1 MSEEAS
7 VLASAPGASGSED
20 PAFDL
25 GAKKKKKKK
34 KPAAAEV
41 GAEGMSVDG
50 AEELA
55 DGIDAMALAD
65 AQVALEAAAVAAA
78 ELPQDFPTMDF
89 GGGRKK
95 KRRKRVVFA
104 DDAMDGIGGGDV
116 GDAGRASKRAVAPQA
131 WDGSDRD
138 YTYQEMLER
147 ALMFLHG
154 TNPAK
159 QEGGRRKISLQLP
172 QVAREGT
179 KKTVFINFG
188 IIAKS
193 IHRQQ
198 DHLLAFLG
206 AELGTTGN
214 IQGDGRLV
222 MKGRFSAEGIANI
235 LKNYMKEFVVCKSCH
250 SPDTVLMRD
259 ANTRLYFVSC
269 ESCGAHR
276 SVANISTGYVAR
288 VTRRKKVG

>member
-1 MSEEAS
+1 MTSETAALPDAI
-7 VLASAPGASGSED
+7 VASED

-25 GAKKKKKKK
+25 GSKKKKKKK
-34 KPAAAEV
+34 KAPA
-41 GAEGMSVDG
+41 GADADMTPDG

-55 DGIDAMALAD
+55 EGIDALALAD

-89 GGGRKK
+89 GGGRRK

-104 DDAMDGIGGGDV
+104 DDAMDGMGEGEV
-116 GDAGRASKRAVAPQA
+116 GEAGRGSKRVSAPQA
-131 WDGSDRD
+131 WDGSERD

-159 QEGGRRKISLQLP
+159 AAEGGRRKISLQLP

-179 KKTVFINFG
+179 KKTVFLNFG

-235 LKNYMKEFVVCKSCH
+235 LKSYMREFVICKSCQ